1 MGSSTPPST
10 PPIRPTLVLAGRSVR
25 LMAEAAAL
33 DGYRVI
39 ALDAYGDA
47 DTLRVAERWL
57 PIGTAG
63 LALDAQRTLAALE
76 SLRDEPDLIGWVP
89 GSDFECEPELL
100 ARAAQCLPLVGTAPA
115 DVARL
120 RDPAVFFAALDNLGL
135 PHPEVRLAAPAQP
148 EGWLR
153 KLGRGSGGW
162 HIRRAGDRL
171 SSDPLRSP
179 YYQREQAGRPMSAL
193 FIGNGRRAR
202 LVGISDLIVR
212 PLGALPHVYRG
223 AVGPV
228 ELPFEQ
234 LAQVQSA
241 IDRLTAHFSLRGLA
255 SLDFLQTESGIS
267 FLEINPRPS
276 GSLALYVG
284 VWPLMRAHVEA
295 SLHDRLPLLS
305 VAPTETVR
313 GTELLLARTA
323 FTLDAAQAEA
333 LAAQKDCH
341 DLPAAGD
348 RFEPGDPVCTLSA
361 CETSA
366 VAVRQGLD
374 TRRRALREQLSGV
387 SSAEHDPPSTIPESR
402 P

>member
-1 MGSSTPPST
+1 MGSSTPP
-10 PPIRPTLVLAGRSVR
+10 IHPTLVLAGRSVR
-25 LMAEAAAL
+25 LMAEAAVH

-47 DTLRVAERWL
+47 DTLRVASRWL

-63 LALDAQRTLAALE
+63 RMLDAQRTLAALE
-76 SLRDEPDLIGWVP
+76 SLTDEPDLLGWVA

-100 ARAAQCLPLVGTAPA
+100 ARAAQCLPLIGTAA
-115 DVARL
+115 DDVARL
-120 RDPAVFFAALDNLGL
+120 RDPEVFFAALDRLGL
-135 PHPEVRLAAPAQP
+135 PHPEVRLAAPEQP

-162 HIRRAGDRL
+162 HIRRADDRF
-171 SSDPLRSP
+171 SSDPSRRP

-193 FIGNGRRAR
+193 FIGNGRGAR

-212 PLGALPHVYRG
+212 PLGVLPHVYRG

-234 LAQVQSA
+234 LAQVQGA

-255 SLDFLQTESGIS
+255 SLDFLLTDAGTSL
-267 FLEINPRPS
+267 LEINPRPS
-276 GSLALYVG
+276 GSLALYFG
-284 VWPLMRAHVEA
+284 LWPLMRAHVEA
-295 SLHDRLPLLS
+295 CLHHRLPLLP
-305 VAPTETVR
+305 VAPTAMVR
-313 GTELLLARTA
+313 GTELLLARKA
-323 FTLDAAQAEA
+323 FTIDAAQAGA
-333 LAAQKDCH
+333 LAAREDCH

-361 CETSA
+361 CDASA
-366 VAVRQGLD
+366 AAVRQRLD
-374 TRRRALREQLSGV
+374 TQRRMLREQLSGV
-387 SSAEHDPPSTIPESR
+387 SSARHDSRSTIPESLT
-402 P
+402 

>member
-1 MGSSTPPST
+1 
-10 PPIRPTLVLAGRSVR
+10 
-25 LMAEAAAL
+25 MAEAAAH

-47 DTLRVAERWL
+47 DTLRAASRWL

-63 LALDAQRTLAALE
+63 RTLDAERTLAALE
-76 SLRDEPDLIGWVP
+76 SLKDEPELIGWVA

-100 ARAAQCLPLVGTAPA
+100 TRAAQCLPLIGTAPA

-120 RDPAVFFAALDNLGL
+120 RDPAVFFAALDRLGL
-135 PHPEVRLAAPAQP
+135 PHPQVRLEAPAQP

-162 HIRRAGDRL
+162 HIRRAGDRF
-171 SSDPLRSP
+171 SSDPSRSP
-179 YYQREQAGRPMSAL
+179 YYQREQAGQPMSAL
-193 FIGNGRRAR
+193 FIGNGRGAR

-234 LAQVQSA
+234 LAQVQDA

-255 SLDFLQTESGIS
+255 SLDFLQTDAGIS
-267 FLEINPRPS
+267 LLEINPRPS
-276 GSLALYVG
+276 GSLALYLAL
-284 VWPLMRAHVEA
+284 WPLMRAHVEA
-295 SLHDRLPLLS
+295 CLHDRLPLLKA
-305 VAPTETVR
+305 APPETVR
-313 GTELLLARTA
+313 GTELLLARKA
-323 FTLDAAQAEA
+323 FTIDAAQAEA
-333 LAAQKDCH
+333 LAARKDCH

-348 RFEPGDPVCTLSA
+348 RFESGDPVCTLSA
-361 CETSA
+361 CEASEA
-366 VAVRQGLD
+366 AVRQRLD
-374 TRRRALREQLSGV
+374 TQRRMLREQLSGV
-387 SSAEHDPPSTIPESR
+387 SSARHDSRSTIPESLT
-402 P
+402 

>member
-1 MGSSTPPST
+1 
-10 PPIRPTLVLAGRSVR
+10 
-25 LMAEAAAL
+25 MAEAAAH

-39 ALDAYGDA
+39 ALDAFGDA
-47 DTLRVAERWL
+47 DTLRVASRWL

-63 LALDAQRTLAALE
+63 RTLDSERTLAALE
-76 SLRDEPDLIGWVP
+76 SLKDEPDLIGWVA

-120 RDPAVFFAALDNLGL
+120 RDPAAFFAALDRLGL
-135 PHPEVRLAAPAQP
+135 PHPEVRLAAPEHP

-162 HIRRAGDRL
+162 HIRRAGDGFGAAPSR
-171 SSDPLRSP
+171 RP

-193 FIGNGRRAR
+193 FIANGRRAR

-212 PLGALPHVYRG
+212 PLGALPYVYRG

-241 IDRLTAHFSLRGLA
+241 IDRLAVQFSLRGLA
-255 SLDFLQTESGIS
+255 SLDFLQTDSGIS
-267 FLEINPRPS
+267 LLEINPRPS
-276 GSLALYVG
+276 GSLALYFG
-284 VWPLMRAHVEA
+284 LWPLMRAHVEA
-295 SLHDRLPLLS
+295 CLHDRLPLLT

-313 GTELLLARTA
+313 GTELVLAREA
-323 FTLDAAQAEA
+323 LTLDAAQAAA
-333 LAAQKDCH
+333 LAVRKDCH

-361 CETSA
+361 LGSSVA
-366 VAVRQGLD
+366 AVRQVLD
-374 TRRRALREQLSGV
+374 ARRRALRSQLSGV
-387 SSAEHDPPSTIPESR
+387 SSAGQDSRSPIHESLS
-402 P
+402 

>member
-1 MGSSTPPST
+1 MGSSTPP
-10 PPIRPTLVLAGRSVR
+10 IHPTLVLAGRSVR
-25 LMAEAAAL
+25 LMAEAASH

-47 DTLRVAERWL
+47 DTLRVASRWL

-63 LALDAQRTLAALE
+63 RGLDAQRTLAALE
-76 SLRDEPDLIGWVP
+76 SLTDEPDLLGWVA

-100 ARAAQCLPLVGTAPA
+100 ARAAQCLPLIGTAPG

-120 RDPAVFFAALDNLGL
+120 RDPALFFDALDHFDL
-135 PHPEVRLAAPAQP
+135 PHPEVRLAAPAKP

-153 KLGRGSGGW
+153 KLGCGSGGW
-162 HIRRAGDRL
+162 HIRRAGDKFC
-171 SSDPLRSP
+171 SDPSRSP

-193 FIGNGRRAR
+193 FIGNGRGAR

-234 LAQVQSA
+234 LAQVQGA

-255 SLDFLQTESGIS
+255 SLDFLVTDAGIS
-267 FLEINPRPS
+267 LLEINPRPS
-276 GSLALYVG
+276 GSLALYFG
-284 VWPLMRAHVEA
+284 LWPLMRAHVEA
-295 SLHDRLPLLS
+295 CLHHRLPLLP
-305 VAPTETVR
+305 VAPTAMVH

-323 FTLDAAQAEA
+323 FTLDAAQAAA
-333 LAAQKDCH
+333 LALRKDCH

-361 CETSA
+361 CDASA
-366 VAVRQGLD
+366 AAVRQGLD
-374 TRRRALREQLSGV
+374 TQRRALREQLSGM
-387 SSAEHDPPSTIPESR
+387 SSARHDFRSPIPESLS
-402 P
+402 

>member
-1 MGSSTPPST
+1 
-10 PPIRPTLVLAGRSVR
+10 
-25 LMAEAAAL
+25 MAEAAAH

-39 ALDAYGDA
+39 ALDAYGDTDTRRTA
-47 DTLRVAERWL
+47 DRWL

-63 LALDAQRTLAALE
+63 RTLDAKRTLAALE
-76 SLRDEPDLIGWVP
+76 SLKDEPDLVGWVA
-89 GSDFECEPELL
+89 GSDFECEPDLL
-100 ARAAQCLPLVGTAPA
+100 TRAAQCLPLIGTAPA

-120 RDPAVFFAALDNLGL
+120 RDPAVFFAALDRLGL
-135 PHPEVRLAAPAQP
+135 PHPQVRLEPPAQP

-162 HIRRAGDRL
+162 HIRRASDQL
-171 SSDPLRSP
+171 TSDPSRSP

-193 FIGNGRRAR
+193 FIGNGQRAR
-202 LVGISDLIVR
+202 LVGINDLIVR

-255 SLDFLQTESGIS
+255 SLDFLRTDSGVS
-267 FLEINPRPS
+267 LLEINPRPS
-276 GSLALYVG
+276 GSLALYLAL
-284 VWPLMRAHVEA
+284 WPLMRAHVEA
-295 SLHDRLPLLS
+295 CLHDRLPLLKA
-305 VAPTETVR
+305 APPETVR
-313 GTELLLARTA
+313 GTELLLARKA
-323 FTLDAAQAEA
+323 FTIDAAQAEA
-333 LAAQKDCH
+333 LAARMDCH

-366 VAVRQGLD
+366 AAVRQSLD
-374 TRRRALREQLSGV
+374 TRRRALREQLSGM
-387 SSAEHDPPSTIPESR
+387 APAGHDSRSPIPESLS
-402 P
+402 